1 MFAVRKAVVT
11 RQLRPG
17 DKFPSVRALSQKLK
31 VNPNTA
37 HKVVA
42 ALVTEGVLVTT
53 PAVGSI
59 VAERE
64 LGGKKER
71 AELLGVEVE
80 WLVVEAKKLGL
91 DLDDVQ
97 ASVKAHWKK
106 LGGRSRRRRTTK
118 RNDSGAARR
127 KGRRL
132 GIMYCGKLLW
142 KVYYGLLSRN
152 T

>member
-11 RQLRPG
+11 RQLRLG
-17 DKFPSVRALSQKLK
+17 GKFPSVRALSQKLG

-37 HKVVA
+37 HKIVA
-42 ALVTEGVLVTT
+42 ALLAEGVLITT

-71 AELLGVEVE
+71 AEQLGVEVE
-80 WLVVEAKKLGL
+80 WLVVAAKKLGL
-91 DLDDVQ
+91 DFDDVQ
-97 ASVKAHWKK
+97 AAVKAHWKK

-118 RNDSGAARR
+118 RTDSGAARR

-132 GIMYCGKLLW
+132 GIIYYVKLLCT
-142 KVYYGLLSRN
+142 VDY
-152 T
+152 